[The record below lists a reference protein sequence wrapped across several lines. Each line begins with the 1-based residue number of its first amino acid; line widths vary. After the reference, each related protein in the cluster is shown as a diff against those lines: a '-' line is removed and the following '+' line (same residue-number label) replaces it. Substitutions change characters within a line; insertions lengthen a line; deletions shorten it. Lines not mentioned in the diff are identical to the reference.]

1 MNTEINSSAT
11 ADGEP
16 NLKIN
21 RGSYTSER
29 NENSQAWN
37 QKNRQETTWADAG
50 GPGSK
55 LSKVKLARARPV
67 TRGRP
72 DWMRDP
78 FGRTQIIQNL
88 IIMIPIGILLADR
101 ILEFIFVK

>member
-21 RGSYTSER
+21 RGSYTSEI
-29 NENSQAWN
+29 NENAQTWN
-37 QKNRQETTWADAG
+37 RKNRQETTWDDAG
-50 GPGSK
+50 GRGSK
-55 LSKVKLARARPV
+55 LGKVKLARTRPV

-72 DWMRDP
+72 NWMRDP

-101 ILEFIFVK
+101 VLEFIFAK